1 MIIIYICM
9 YAYIRLLF
17 MYKVRTKTYAC
28 EVHIYITISS
38 VLKKCILISK
48 LIIK

>member
-17 MYKVRTKTYAC
+17 MYKVQTKTYAC

-38 VLKKCILISK
+38 VFENVF
-48 LIIK
+48 

>member
-17 MYKVRTKTYAC
+17 MYKVRTKTYVC

-38 VLKKCILISK
+38 VFENVF
-48 LIIK
+48 

>member
-17 MYKVRTKTYAC
+17 MYKVRMKTYAC

-38 VLKKCILISK
+38 VFENVFLISK